1 MNTNRLFDVAAAVPA
16 AILNSSQATRLPLQ
30 FRGAHPARVAYCGT
44 SPQFSLQKKLLDR
57 HRLTR
62 MKHGC

>member
-30 FRGAHPARVAYCGT
+30 FRGAHPARVLIAAPRRNSVFRKNY
-44 SPQFSLQKKLLDR
+44 
-57 HRLTR
+57 
-62 MKHGC
+62 